1 MVTSG
6 SWCFSIRTIL
16 TGCSLTTVVS
26 AVAIATA
33 RSGYSLLTTLSWAD
47 IRDCMCVREEG
58 ESVREEGESV
68 REEGECVREEGESVR
83 EEGGVCEGGGDSV

>member
-26 AVAIATA
+26 AVAIATD

-68 REEGECVREEGESVR
+68 REEGGVCEGG
-83 EEGGVCEGGGDSV
+83 GGVCEGGGDSV

>member
-16 TGCSLTTVVS
+16 TGCSSTTVVS
-26 AVAIATA
+26 AVAIATD

-47 IRDCMCVREEG
+47 IRDCMCEG
-58 ESVREEGESV
+58 G
-68 REEGECVREEGESVR
+68 
-83 EEGGVCEGGGDSV
+83 GGVCEGGGDSV